1 MTFSKKKWQLLFLI
15 IIGILFFILIFRIRG
30 ELMEI
35 LSPFIWSII
44 FAYLLNPLVNF
55 LQEKKVN
62 RSLAILIT
70 YLLLTGVFIVIGWA
84 IIPVIIKETKN
95 LMGDLPY
102 YTEQVQDFL
111 FMIRKSTET
120 QLPGIFNDFIENSI
134 SSVESRIVNGVRSVS
149 ITIVDFFSG
158 VLDIVM
164 IPIVT
169 YYFLKD
175 KEYFNKIV
183 IQLIPK
189 KWRTKVIE
197 MAKDSDRVIGGF
209 IRGKI
214 IVAIFVGVLTA
225 FGLYLLNINYAII
238 IGIITGII
246 DIIPYF
252 GPVIAA
258 IPATMIAFFQNPIKV
273 VWVIILFVIVQQIEG
288 DVIGPKVIGS
298 SVGLHPVAI
307 IFSLLMG
314 GTFFGV
320 IGMIVAV
327 PVAGTVKVIG
337 KHIINYIAT
346 NDDNY

>member
-1 MTFSKKKWQLLFLI
+1 MDV
-15 IIGILFFILIFRIRG
+15 
-30 ELMEI
+30 

-44 FAYLLNPLVNF
+44 FAYLLNPFVNF
-55 LQEKKVN
+55 LQEKGVN

-70 YLLLTGVFIVIGWA
+70 YLLLTVVFFVIGWA
-84 IIPVIIKETKN
+84 IIPTIIKETKN

-120 QLPGIFNDFIENSI
+120 QLPRIFNDFIENSI
-134 SSVESRIVNGVRSVS
+134 SSIENRIVSGVRSVS
-149 ITIVDFFSG
+149 IAVVDFFSG

-164 IPIVT
+164 VPVVT

-175 KEYFNKIV
+175 KEYLKKIT
-183 IQLIPK
+183 IQFIPK

-197 MAKDSDRVIGGF
+197 VAKDSDKVIGGF

-214 IVAIFVGVLTA
+214 IVATFVGLFTT
-225 FGLYLLNINYAII
+225 FGLYLLNINYAMV

-258 IPATMIAFFQNPIKV
+258 IPAVIIAFFQDSIKV

-327 PVAGTVKVIG
+327 PIAGTVKVIG
-337 KHIINYIAT
+337 KHMIHSIAT
-346 NDDNY
+346 RDDNY